1 MDKRSKIIVGGVYQH
16 FKGNKYLVIGT
27 SLLVEAL
34 VDRCVVQY
42 IPLYECPEPSFTRD
56 IDTFLSMANLPD
68 GRQVPR
74 YAFLERQG
82 PTDILTILVDVLY
95 SAQLSKIA
103 LMSFLARYNG
113 SAGLDCGGLEL
124 AMEKLKRSIP

>member
-1 MDKRSKIIVGGVYQH
+1 MDKRMQIVVGGVYRH
-16 FKGNKYLVIGT
+16 YKGGRYLVIGT
-27 SLLVEAL
+27 SLLVAEPKQY
-34 VDRCVVQY
+34 VVNY
-42 IPLYECPEPSFTRD
+42 VPLYQCPEPFFCRD
-56 IDTFLSMANLPD
+56 LDEFLSTVKDANGLNI
-68 GRQVPR
+68 PR
-74 YAFLERQG
+74 YLFVERQG

-124 AMEKLKRSIP
+124 ALEKLKRSIP

>member
-1 MDKRSKIIVGGVYQH
+1 MDKRQQIVVGGVYKH
-16 FKGNKYLVIGT
+16 YKGGRYLVIGT
-27 SLLVEAL
+27 SLLVAEPERH
-34 VDRCVVQY
+34 VMNY
-42 IPLYECPEPSFTRD
+42 IPLYQNPEPSFCRD
-56 IDTFLSMANLPD
+56 LDEFLSTVKDANGLNI
-68 GRQVPR
+68 PR
-74 YAFLERQG
+74 YLFVERQG

-124 AMEKLKRSIP
+124 ALEKLKRSIP